1 MKKIAIFI
9 ILLLLSL
16 FFAGCAI
23 KRDIQK
29 SESYLITIKIK
40 NMAFNDT
47 GFLKYANH
55 YTELQLFDL
64 SNLVLDIKISDNI
77 CINSHCLSKNEFNR
91 RFLSPLYPKTLL
103 ENVLN
108 KKPIFKKVGYQK
120 TKDGFLQ
127 IIDKKN
133 LHIKY
138 IIRDDKLYFKDFS
151 NHFLIKLKRIK
162 E

>member
-1 MKKIAIFI
+1 MKKIAIFMM
-9 ILLLLSL
+9 LAL
-16 FFAGCAI
+16 FFVGCAV

-29 SESYLITIKIK
+29 SESYVVTIKMK
-40 NMAFNDT
+40 GMAFNDT

-64 SNLVLDIKISDNI
+64 SNLVLDIKISDDI
-77 CINSHCLSKNEFNR
+77 CINSHCLSKSDFNR
-91 RFLSPLYPKTLL
+91 RFLTPLYPKTLL

-108 KKPIFKKVGYQK
+108 KKPIFKKEGYQR
-120 TKDGFLQ
+120 TKEGFLQ

-138 IIRDDKLYFKDFS
+138 IISDDKLYFKDFT
-151 NHFLIKLKRIK
+151 NHFFIKLRRI
-162 E
+162 